1 MGEEITFDVNVIGNR
16 EYYNFYVCEKK
27 VNFL

>member
-1 MGEEITFDVNVIGNR
+1 MGEEIPFDVNVIGHR
-16 EYYNFYVCEKK
+16 EDYNFYVCAKN